1 MKVYLPALVTL
12 TIILAP
18 VTAAG
23 QVSGTRP
30 SYIYDRANILTA
42 EGEAAINSYVRSVDD
57 ATSAEIVIYT
67 IPSFNGHGITK
78 DGVEISDRDMLA
90 NYIYNE
96 VSLDGVKGIGKADK
110 DNGIL
115 VLYSLQRD
123 GSGGSM
129 RIEVGLGLE
138 GDVTDGTAGAI
149 LDSYLVPAREAYEQ
163 NGDTAVFD
171 RAMLDTVI
179 ALGSAIGYSSDDP
192 NFVLTE
198 PVQSDELT
206 SEDWIFIIIFIMLF
220 GGVWAALLVN
230 GLRRKR
236 KGLSFFPPSSGG
248 GSGGSRGG
256 GGWSSGGGSSG
267 GGGGRSGGGGAGR

>member
-1 MKVYLPALVTL
+1 MKVYLPVLVTLIILALVT
-12 TIILAP
+12 P
-18 VTAAG
+18 AAG

-30 SYIYDRANILTA
+30 SYIYDRADILTA

-110 DNGIL
+110 NNGIL

-149 LDSYLVPAREAYEQ
+149 LDSYLVPAREAYER

-179 ALGSAIGYSSDDP
+179 ALGTEIGYSSDDP

-206 SEDWIFIIIFIMLF
+206 SEDWIFIVIFIMLF

-248 GSGGSRGG
+248 GSRGG

>member
-1 MKVYLPALVTL
+1 LKVYLPVLVTLIILALVT
-12 TIILAP
+12 P
-18 VTAAG
+18 AAG

-30 SYIYDRANILTA
+30 SYIYDRADILTA

-110 DNGIL
+110 NNGIL

-149 LDSYLVPAREAYEQ
+149 LDSYLVPAREAYER

-179 ALGSAIGYSSDDP
+179 ALGTEIGYSSDDP

-206 SEDWIFIIIFIMLF
+206 SEDWIFIVIFIMLF

-248 GSGGSRGG
+248 GSRGG

>member
-1 MKVYLPALVTL
+1 LVVL
-12 TIILAP
+12 TVILAP
-18 VTAAG
+18 VTAAS
-23 QVSGTRP
+23 QVLGTRP
-30 SYIYDRANILTA
+30 SYIYDRADILTTG
-42 EGEAAINSYVRSVDD
+42 GEAAINSDVRSVDD
-57 ATSAEIVIYT
+57 VTSAEIVIYT
-67 IPSFNGHGITK
+67 IPSFTGHGITK
-78 DGVEISDRDMLA
+78 DGVEINDRDMLA

-96 VSLDGVKGIGKADK
+96 VSLDGIKGIGKADK
-110 DNGIL
+110 NNGIL

-149 LDSYLVPAREAYEQ
+149 LDSYLVPAREAYER
-163 NGDTAVFD
+163 NGDTTVFD

-179 ALGSAIGYSSDDP
+179 ALGTAIGYSSDDP

-236 KGLSFFPPSSGG
+236 KGLSFFPPSSGR
-248 GSGGSRGG
+248 GSRGG

>member
-1 MKVYLPALVTL
+1 MKVYLPALVVL
-12 TIILAP
+12 TVILAP
-18 VTAAG
+18 VTAAS
-23 QVSGTRP
+23 QVLGTRP
-30 SYIYDRANILTA
+30 SYIYDRADILTTG
-42 EGEAAINSYVRSVDD
+42 GEAAINSDVRSVDD
-57 ATSAEIVIYT
+57 VTSAEIVIYT
-67 IPSFNGHGITK
+67 IPSFTGHGITK
-78 DGVEISDRDMLA
+78 DGVEINDRDMLA

-96 VSLDGVKGIGKADK
+96 VSLDGIKGIGKADK
-110 DNGIL
+110 NNGIL

-149 LDSYLVPAREAYEQ
+149 LDSYLVPAREAYER
-163 NGDTAVFD
+163 NGDTTVFD

-179 ALGSAIGYSSDDP
+179 ALGTAIGYSSDDP

-236 KGLSFFPPSSGG
+236 KGLSFFPPSSGR
-248 GSGGSRGG
+248 GSRGG

>member
-12 TIILAP
+12 IILALVTP
-18 VTAAG
+18 VAG
-23 QVSGTRP
+23 QVFGTRP
-30 SYIYDRANILTA
+30 SYIYDRADILTT

-67 IPSFNGHGITK
+67 IPSFTGHGITK

-110 DNGIL
+110 NNGIL

-149 LDSYLVPAREAYEQ
+149 LDSYLVPAREAYERS
-163 NGDTAVFD
+163 GDTAVFD

-179 ALGSAIGYSSDDP
+179 ALGTEIGYSSDNP

-206 SEDWIFIIIFIMLF
+206 SEDWIFIVIFIMLF
-220 GGVWAALLVN
+220 GGVWAGLIVN

-236 KGLSFFPPSSGG
+236 KGLSFFPPSSG
-248 GSGGSRGG
+248 GGSRGG

>member
-12 TIILAP
+12 IILALVTP
-18 VTAAG
+18 VAG

-30 SYIYDRANILTA
+30 SYIYDRADILTA

-67 IPSFNGHGITK
+67 IPSFTGHGITK

-110 DNGIL
+110 NNGIL

-149 LDSYLVPAREAYEQ
+149 LDSYLVPAREAYERS
-163 NGDTAVFD
+163 GDTAVFD

-179 ALGSAIGYSSDDP
+179 ALGTEIGYSSDNP

-206 SEDWIFIIIFIMLF
+206 SEDWIFIVIFIMLF
-220 GGVWAALLVN
+220 GGVWAGLIVN

-236 KGLSFFPPSSGG
+236 KGLSFFPPSSG
-248 GSGGSRGG
+248 GGSRGG